1 MVATEV
7 DIVVIMLSTWEIT
20 RSNLNRVTGYCHEI
34 YVGFFL
40 SVCPDEREITCY
52 IDRTTSS
59 QNLPII
65 IHLPV
70 LFEAAQHCRQAAHL
84 IDMRS
89 SKS

>member
-1 MVATEV
+1 MGDNKIKFESGYWL
-7 DIVVIMLSTWEIT
+7 LS
-20 RSNLNRVTGYCHEI
+20 RNLC
-34 YVGFFL
+34 GFFL